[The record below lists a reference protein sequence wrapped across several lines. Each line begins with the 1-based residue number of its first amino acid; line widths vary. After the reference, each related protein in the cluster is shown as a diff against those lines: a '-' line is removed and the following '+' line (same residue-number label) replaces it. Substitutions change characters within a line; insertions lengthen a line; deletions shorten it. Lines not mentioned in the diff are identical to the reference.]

1 MLNNHG
7 GGARNSPWGKP
18 QVRISFR
25 QTNHW
30 QDSDLFAPCRQRD
43 EVDPFIQHGCQTF
56 VGGGLTAHIGKVYV
70 RRFGLDFGG
79 FQHRSASTHK
89 SFVREKRGIVLE
101 GRVVGKQHTCRVFG
115 VAIRVTDRYR
125 FNILLSVSTCSHAL
139 PHILIACGF

>member
-1 MLNNHG
+1 MYQQTLGGNNAKFGIFLHVPVQEMGSNPGDMPWVDSGKEMLNNHG

-30 QDSDLFAPCRQRD
+30 QDSDLFAPCRQRE

-56 VGGGLTAHIGKVYV
+56 VGGGLTAHIGKVHV

-79 FQHRSASTHK
+79 FQHRSARPRK
-89 SFVREKRGIVLE
+89 GFVRKKGGSSLKGE
-101 GRVVGKQHTCRVFG
+101 
-115 VAIRVTDRYR
+115 
-125 FNILLSVSTCSHAL
+125 
-139 PHILIACGF
+139 